1 MTAQQKN
8 IRKLIVLG
16 VLTLIAVI
24 AFLTIAVNFSNPKFF
39 RFSMELRV
47 PKLLAMLLAAF
58 AIGAASIV
66 FQPVI
71 NNTIVT
77 PCLLG
82 MNALYTLI
90 HTLVYFAFGSASLLA
105 RNTNLSFAV
114 DLVIMGVAATFI
126 YGYLFKKTNY
136 NVLYVLLIG
145 TVLSSF
151 FGSIQSTMVRVM
163 DPNEYEELLMNL
175 VASFDNVQSEII
187 LACALI
193 LAAMV
198 FVLRKDIA
206 LLDVI
211 TLGKNQAINLGV
223 DYDRTIRR
231 LLIGVTI
238 CIAVATAMVGPISF
252 LGLIL
257 ANLARQLMKTYRHTH
272 LMLASAMIGMIVLVA
287 GQCLVEHVF
296 AYAVPVSVFITIGG
310 GVYFLFLLL
319 RQKR

>member
-8 IRKLIVLG
+8 VRKLIVLG
-16 VLTLIAVI
+16 VLTLIAVL
-24 AFLTIAVNFSNPKFF
+24 AFLTIDVNFSNPKFF

-66 FQPVI
+66 FQSVI

-105 RNTNLSFAV
+105 RNANLSFAV
-114 DLVIMGVAATFI
+114 DLVVMGVAATFI

-187 LACALI
+187 LA
-193 LAAMV
+193 
-198 FVLRKDIA
+198 
-206 LLDVI
+206 
-211 TLGKNQAINLGV
+211 
-223 DYDRTIRR
+223 
-231 LLIGVTI
+231 
-238 CIAVATAMVGPISF
+238 
-252 LGLIL
+252 
-257 ANLARQLMKTYRHTH
+257 NLARQMMKTYRHTH